1 SGDSFLDVA
10 NITVKIFGAKTR
22 KTFSLRNILRMGICI
37 SSSHDENSVPTA
49 NLILMDGSI
58 REFSQP
64 LRNNEILR
72 EYPGHFI
79 CSSDGLYI
87 GKNISEVLHEDD
99 QLQLG
104 QLYFLL
110 PRRKLEY
117 VVTESDMAALF
128 LKANSAIKQRK
139 RNNKRVQPLFHVDLD
154 ARHDEGLTSQDI
166 SSWGEEEFC
175 GINLCMS
182 KTMPVSPGRVGLGK
196 TQWQSK
202 LETIVESV

>member
-1 SGDSFLDVA
+1 
-10 NITVKIFGAKTR
+10 
-22 KTFSLRNILRMGICI
+22 MGICI

-139 RNNKRVQPLFHVDLD
+139 RNNRRVQPLFHVDWD
-154 ARHDEGLTSQDI
+154 EEGLTSQDLL
-166 SSWGEEEFC
+166 SCGEEEEEFC
-175 GINLCMS
+175 GVNLCMS
-182 KTMPVSPGRVGLGK
+182 KTMPVSPGRVG
-196 TQWQSK
+196 
-202 LETIVESV
+202 